1 MCAIWPRPLARA
13 QGKNIVPAFARVGP
27 IGGDAPG
34 KQGRAFAFS
43 FHAKPQ
49 PPVSASSP
57 ETDLP
62 SGDPLSDT
70 VDSVPDPCAKPH
82 STDRR
87 KMPGLMLGAMGV
99 VFGDIGTSPLYALRE
114 TVRYTEGGLANHVA
128 VMGSLSMIFW
138 ALILVVTV
146 KYVLIIMRA
155 DNNGEGGTL
164 ALAALAHRSTGMSR
178 RLKSTI
184 GVGAIVGLALFYG
197 DGILTPAISVL
208 SAVEGLGVEAPH
220 FAPLVVPL
228 TLAILI
234 GLFMIQSRGT
244 HKLGRLFGPVMLL
257 WFLALGVFGFLSL
270 IRNPVILTAVNPWY
284 ALQMFIHA
292 PWVAFVSL
300 GAVVLAVTGC
310 EALYADMGHFGKRP
324 IQYAWL
330 FIALPALLLNY
341 FGQGAAL
348 LRNPADAA
356 YAFFSV
362 IPQWAHYPMVI
373 MATLAAII
381 ASQAVITG
389 VFSMTQQAVQ
399 LGQLPRM
406 EIRHTSAT
414 DYGQIYVPR
423 MNVLLAL
430 GVVLIVLIF
439 KNSGALAAAY
449 GIAVTG
455 VMVIDTFNASV
466 VAGRQWRWNATLVLL
481 LFGAMGASDMIF
493 FTSNALKIP
502 EGGWLP
508 LLIAFAVFVGMDTW
522 RRGRRVHMEKVRSE
536 SLPLNLFL
544 ERADKST
551 LRVAGLGVFLSSRTD
566 VVPGAL
572 LHNLKHNK
580 VLHERVVIAT
590 VVVEDTPMV
599 AAAKRIDVEKLGK
612 GFYAVRIHHGFFE
625 TPDVPRALEDARR
638 FGLALDLNTATFFI
652 GRETL
657 VHAEHSELSRWR
669 NWLYRNIAG
678 NALSPARFY
687 HLPPNRVVE
696 LGTQVTI

>member
-1 MCAIWPRPLARA
+1 MA
-13 QGKNIVPAFARVGP
+13 GTVV
-27 IGGDAPG
+27 DA
-34 KQGRAFAFS
+34 
-43 FHAKPQ
+43 PQ
-49 PPVSASSP
+49 PPSDA
-57 ETDLP
+57 D
-62 SGDPLSDT
+62 DPQKSH
-70 VDSVPDPCAKPH
+70 PAN
-82 STDRR
+82 DRR
-87 KMPGLMLGAMGV
+87 NMSGLMLGALGV
-99 VFGDIGTSPLYALRE
+99 VFGDIGTSPLYALRQ
-114 TVRYTEGGLANHVA
+114 TVLATEGGLSNHVA

-164 ALAALAHRSTGMSR
+164 ALAALAHRSPGLTR
-178 RLKSTI
+178 RIKTSI
-184 GVGAIVGLALFYG
+184 GVGAIVGLALFFG
-197 DGILTPAISVL
+197 DGMLTPAITVL
-208 SAVEGLGVEAPH
+208 SAVEGLTVTAPH
-220 FAPLVVPL
+220 FSALVVPV
-228 TLAILI
+228 TLAILVA
-234 GLFMIQSRGT
+234 LFAFQNYGT
-244 HKLGRLFGPVMLL
+244 HKIGRLFGPVMLV
-257 WFLALGVFGFLSL
+257 WFFVLGGFGLASL
-270 IRNPVILTAVNPWY
+270 LRTPGILAAVNPLY
-284 ALQMFIHA
+284 ALAMMLEA

-324 IQYAWL
+324 IQFAWL
-330 FIALPALLLNY
+330 FIALPALMLNY

-348 LRNPADAA
+348 LRRPADASI
-356 YAFFSV
+356 AFFSV
-362 IPQWAHYPMVI
+362 IPDWAHWPMVGL
-373 MATLAAII
+373 ATLAAII

-423 MNVLLAL
+423 MNAVLAV

-439 KNSGALAAAY
+439 KSSGALAAAY

-455 VMVIDTFNASV
+455 VMVIDTFNASI
-466 VAGRQWRWNATLVLL
+466 VAGRQWRWNRTLVIF
-481 LFGAMGASDMIF
+481 LFGAMGLSDLIF
-493 FTSNALKIP
+493 FTANSLKIP

-508 LLIAFAVFVGMDTW
+508 LLIAGAVFIGMDTW

-536 SLPLNLFL
+536 SLPLSLFL

-551 LRVAGLGVFLSSRTD
+551 QRVAGLGVFLASRTD

-590 VVVEDTPMV
+590 VVVEDTPLV
-599 AAAKRIDVEKLGK
+599 KPQKRIEVEKLGK

-625 TPDVPRALEDARR
+625 TPDVPQAMEDARR
-638 FGLALDLNTATFFI
+638 FGLALDLATATFFI

-657 VHAEHSELSRWR
+657 IPAEHSELSGWR
-669 NWLYRNIAG
+669 SWLYRNMAG
-678 NALSPARFY
+678 GALSPARFY
-687 HLPPNRVVE
+687 HLPPNRMVE
-696 LGTQVTI
+696 LGTQVAI